1 MRVAL
6 TGNIGAGKS
15 AVGEYL
21 RTKGIKVID
30 TDILAREIV
39 EPGKKAWFEI
49 VRSFGY
55 EVFAENDVIDR
66 KRLGDIVFNDKDK
79 KCELEKITHLAIW
92 EQLSEKMSQESLVVA
107 EIPLLFEAGW
117 QDRFEK
123 VILVKADDALRL
135 QRIMERDKLSEEDA
149 KKRLNSQMPQEIKEK
164 MSDYVINNSGEW
176 LDTIRQIE
184 EIWQS
189 IMEVKMRKIRIALI
203 AHDRMKPQMV
213 KFARKHVEILKEMEI
228 VTTGTTGKL
237 IEENTGLHV
246 EKMLSGPYGGDQQI
260 GAKIASGQIDL
271 VVFLRDPLTAQP
283 HEPDINALLRVSD
296 VHNIPVATNEATA
309 EILLVSI
316 AQELKQTTK

>member
-55 EVFAENDVIDR
+55 EVLAENDVIDR

-149 KKRLNSQMPQEIKEK
+149 KKRLNSQMSQEIKEK

-176 LDTIRQIE
+176 LDTVRQIE

>member
-21 RTKGIKVID
+21 KTKGIKVID
-30 TDILAREIV
+30 TDILARDIV
-39 EPGKKAWFEI
+39 EPGKKAWLEI
-49 VRSFGY
+49 VRNFGY
-55 EVFAENDVIDR
+55 EVLAENNAIDR

-79 KCELEKITHLAIW
+79 KRELEKITHLAIW
-92 EQLSEKMSQESLVVA
+92 EQLAEQMRQESLIVA

-117 QDRFEK
+117 QDRFDK

-135 QRIMERDKLSEEDA
+135 KRIMVRDNLSEEDA
-149 KKRLNSQMPQEIKEK
+149 RKRLNSQMSQELKEK
-164 MSDYVINNSGEW
+164 MADYVINNSGEW
-176 LDTIRQIE
+176 LDTVRQIE

-189 IMEVKMRKIRIALI
+189 ILEVKMRKIRIALI

-213 KFARKHVEILKEMEI
+213 KFARKHVEILKDMEI

>member
-21 RTKGIKVID
+21 KTKGIKVID
-30 TDILAREIV
+30 TDILARDIV
-39 EPGKKAWFEI
+39 EPGKKAWLEI
-49 VRSFGY
+49 VRNFGY
-55 EVFAENDVIDR
+55 EVLAENNAIDR

-79 KCELEKITHLAIW
+79 KRELEKITHLAIW
-92 EQLSEKMSQESLVVA
+92 EQLAEQMRQESLPVA

-117 QDRFEK
+117 QDRFDK

-135 QRIMERDKLSEEDA
+135 KRIMVRDNLSEEDA
-149 KKRLNSQMPQEIKEK
+149 RKRLNSQMSQELKEK
-164 MSDYVINNSGEW
+164 MADYVINNSGEW
-176 LDTIRQIE
+176 LDTVRQIE

-189 IMEVKMRKIRIALI
+189 ILEVKMRKIRIALI

-213 KFARKHVEILKEMEI
+213 KFARKHVEILKDMEI

>member
-55 EVFAENDVIDR
+55 EVLAENDVIDR

-149 KKRLNSQMPQEIKEK
+149 KKRLKSQMPQEIKEK

-176 LDTIRQIE
+176 LDTVRQIE